1 MLAQAAL
8 GEGGREGSE
17 VATRGKAAAA
27 DFKPTYP
34 HSHLN
39 SNCIHSGEKMI
50 GSQVQMRLI
59 STLVP
64 ERCNSEPCINHQLCA
79 GAKFGHFKF
88 NFQL

>member
-39 SNCIHSGEKMI
+39 SNCFHSGKRI
-50 GSQVQMRLI
+50 GSQVQMRFI
-59 STLVP
+59 S
-64 ERCNSEPCINHQLCA
+64 CNQTFINPDP
-79 GAKFGHFKF
+79 
-88 NFQL
+88 

>member
-50 GSQVQMRLI
+50 GSQVQMRFI
-59 STLVP
+59 S
-64 ERCNSEPCINHQLCA
+64 CNQTFINP
-79 GAKFGHFKF
+79 GP
-88 NFQL
+88 